1 MAKDAI
7 LGFLQAD
14 DGITDSHEFTAVD
27 GVDHTELE
35 NVIKGLNGFEVV
47 EANTLG
53 SWIMLLCTMQ
63 SYALAKSLSC
73 LTCVN
78 GCIRFTQTSTKKKY
92 YLFIIVPSDFFFSR
106 KA

>member
-1 MAKDAI
+1 MPTVETLMWDTKDGRRWGNGRGAKKMAKDAI

-47 EANTLG
+47 EANAF
-53 SWIMLLCTMQ
+53 Q
-63 SYALAKSLSC
+63 SPNPGLY
-73 LTCVN
+73 
-78 GCIRFTQTSTKKKY
+78 
-92 YLFIIVPSDFFFSR
+92 
-106 KA
+106 